1 MRTVRQEIWKESF
14 WKTQMHGI
22 CGRLPETFFQ
32 YSGFQARFL
41 PSVRGSIPLHRKTG
55 GARSYGPMPRRKSEC
70 PGKDE
75 DKLLGIMA
83 FPKLAS
89 ALGRL
94 KKIPHTYA
102 GMRLY
107 TYVGI

>member
-1 MRTVRQEIWKESF
+1 MGTYVKKE
-14 WKTQMHGI
+14 
-22 CGRLPETFFQ
+22 
-32 YSGFQARFL
+32 
-41 PSVRGSIPLHRKTG
+41 
-55 GARSYGPMPRRKSEC
+55 KSEC

-94 KKIPHTYA
+94 KLPHTYA

-107 TYVGI
+107 KYVGI

>member
-1 MRTVRQEIWKESF
+1 MGTYVKKE
-14 WKTQMHGI
+14 
-22 CGRLPETFFQ
+22 
-32 YSGFQARFL
+32 
-41 PSVRGSIPLHRKTG
+41 
-55 GARSYGPMPRRKSEC
+55 KSEC

-94 KKIPHTYA
+94 RKVTAYLWWYA
-102 GMRLY
+102 TKYNRYIIMLLLHY
-107 TYVGI
+107 ISI